1 MTQQQSFLFTTPDRQ
16 DCLSSTRRNLVI
28 EAGAGTGK
36 TTAIVAEVLK
46 LMLEREDL
54 APERIVLMTFTE
66 KAAGEIAD
74 RIRAALEELASGA
87 ASWPIGSPNP
97 LVEAKPEH
105 HRAIAHH
112 LANIDSLRSQTIHS
126 FCQSL
131 LRTYPIEAGLDPQ
144 FKIIEGFE
152 RSLLY
157 GQLYDAWLDHETR
170 VNPVAE
176 AVREWELLFAHA
188 GYLFQI
194 RDLILGLIHRR
205 DLLVESEYD
214 FGDFERD
221 VLPRLE
227 DAVLWIRRDTATCK
241 DGPATRVATY
251 LRETRFEGG
260 TLDDWIAYLQPIA
273 TAIREIDFRYCGA
286 LKEPMT
292 FLRSG
297 DKGESI
303 YDRLA
308 SHRAAM
314 ALVSL
319 TQRFLAYLDEEKRK
333 LGVVDFDDLLL
344 RTLALLDDPEVLAR
358 ARGQFDF
365 IFVDEFQDTDRTQ
378 ARIIDRLAR
387 DDRGHY
393 VPGKTIVVGDPKQ
406 SIYGFRR
413 ADPETYYQMSE
424 ALVHGGAERRV
435 IADQYRSDPPLLE
448 TINAIFTR
456 LFPEQAH
463 DPNVFRPAYHPLRAA
478 RPESRR
484 ELDARVTLLH
494 AQHDEKADRFFAEA
508 EAIAEWIQASRDGGP
523 KDLQR
528 FAILFRRLTVLDDYL
543 DTLQRYGIDYVLP
556 PTRSFLDRRAPVDL
570 LAVLRAI
577 AYPFDRGAQISA
589 ARTPYF
595 ALTDVEIHEGQ
606 GPRAEGQGPS
616 SPHPS
621 ALGPWPSF
629 NIAMDRFREAAR
641 HRTVSQTI
649 DLLLETTGIEGV
661 YGAAVGGDR
670 HLAHLEHVRAI
681 AFEYDQRIGG
691 SVQQFVDE
699 IARRRRE
706 PEEMEPSLMDETQN
720 AVRILTVHAA
730 KGLEFETVILPDLG
744 FSTSGSDALQLFTVE
759 EPKSLVVAGRAQS
772 LSGNFRHAGGEP
784 LRKIARQRDD
794 AETLRLFYV
803 AVTRAKTDVVFVVN
817 PEEKKSGFQ
826 KALLSVIGPFAF
838 PDSGREVRMT
848 DVGPVA
854 FERIAARE
862 RGGRARQRLHDAEL
876 ESRLAGE
883 LVPFVPV
890 APEGRGPRAEGR
902 GGGTDQRHAPGA
914 PRPSALGPL
923 PSALGP
929 LPSALGPPPSA
940 LGPLP
945 SALDRHATPRQRAAG
960 ILLHRVLELWDGE
973 SDVEPLLQQLAAE
986 AGADPDAVS
995 RVRRRLA
1002 VVARSATLQ
1011 RIRRAETLGRELP
1024 IRFLEDDLVVERR
1037 IDRLIRE
1044 NGHDTVVDY
1053 KSGRPDP
1060 VRLEKDRAQVAKYA
1074 EVVARM
1080 TGRPCEAL
1088 LWYVD
1093 LEREVVVEC

>member
-1 MTQQQSFLFTTPDRQ
+1 MTQQQSFLFTAPPAG
-16 DCLSSTRRNLVI
+16 TRRNLVI

-74 RIRAALEELASGA
+74 RIRTALEELASGA
-87 ASWPIGSPNP
+87 TSWPIGSPNP
-97 LVEAKPEH
+97 LVEVRPEH
-105 HRAIAHH
+105 QRAIAHH

-131 LRTYPIEAGLDPQ
+131 LRTFPIEAGLDPQ

-157 GQLYDAWLDHETR
+157 GQVYDAWLDEETR
-170 VNPVAE
+170 VHPVPA
-176 AVREWELLFAHA
+176 AVHEWELLFAHA

-205 DLLVESEYD
+205 DLLVEPDSD
-214 FGDFERD
+214 FGDFEAD

-241 DGPATRVATY
+241 DAPATRVATY
-251 LRETRFEGG
+251 LRETPFEGG
-260 TLDDWIAYLQPIA
+260 TLDEWLEYLQPIA
-273 TAIREIDFRYCGA
+273 PAIRDIDFRYCGA

-319 TQRFLAYLDEEKRK
+319 TRRFLAWLDEEKRK

-344 RTLALLDDPEVLAR
+344 RTLALLDDPQVLAR
-358 ARGQFDF
+358 ARAQFDF

-387 DDRGHY
+387 DDREQY

-413 ADPETYYQMSE
+413 ADPETYDQMTD
-424 ALVHGGAERRV
+424 ALARGGAERRV

-448 TINAIFTR
+448 TINAMFGR
-456 LFPEQAH
+456 LFPEQVH

-478 RPESRR
+478 RPASRR

-508 EAIAEWIQASRDGGP
+508 EAIAEWIQRNRDGGE

-543 DTLQRYGIDYVLP
+543 DTLQRYGIEYVLP

-595 ALTDVEIHEGQ
+595 GLTDVEIVQ
-606 GPRAEGQGPS
+606 GGEAWLACTG
-616 SPHPS
+616 
-621 ALGPWPSF
+621 
-629 NIAMDRFREAAR
+629 AMDRYRDAAR
-641 HRTVSQTI
+641 NFTVSQLM
-649 DLLLETTGIEGV
+649 DLLLTTTAVEGV

-681 AFEYDQRIGG
+681 AFEYDQRLGG

-699 IARRRRE
+699 IARRRGE
-706 PEEMEPSLMDETQN
+706 PEEMEPSLVDETQN
-720 AVRILTVHAA
+720 AVRILSVHAA

-744 FSTSGSDALQLFTVE
+744 FSTSGSESLQLFTVE
-759 EPKSLVVAGRAQS
+759 EPRSLVLAGRAQS
-772 LSGNFRHAGGEP
+772 LSGNFRYAGGEP
-784 LRKIARQRDD
+784 LRKIAKKRDE

-826 KALLSVIGPFAF
+826 KVLLSVIGPVDFAA
-838 PDSGREVRMT
+838 DGREVRMT
-848 DVGPVA
+848 EIGPMA
-854 FERIAARE
+854 FEKIAVQGRGE
-862 RGGRARQRLHDAEL
+862 RTHRRLHDREL

-883 LVPFVPV
+883 LVPFTAVVPEV
-890 APEGRGPRAEGR
+890 EAE
-902 GGGTDQRHAPGA
+902 
-914 PRPSALGPL
+914 L
-923 PSALGP
+923 PARQ
-929 LPSALGPPPSA
+929 ANV
-940 LGPLP
+940 
-945 SALDRHATPRQRAAG
+945 RQRVAG
-960 ILLHRVLELWDGE
+960 ILLHRVLELWDGRT
-973 SDVEPLLQQLAAE
+973 DPEPLLRQLANE
-986 AGADPDAVS
+986 AAADGDTIS

-1002 VVARSATLQ
+1002 TIARSETLA
-1011 RIRRAETLGRELP
+1011 RITRAQTLGRELP
-1024 IRFLEDDLVVERR
+1024 IRFVEDGTLVERR

-1053 KSGRPDP
+1053 KSGKPDP
-1060 VRLEKDRAQVAKYA
+1060 ARVEKDRAQVAKYA

-1080 TGRPCEAL
+1080 TGRPCAAV

-1093 LEREVVVEC
+1093 LESDTVVTQHSALSTQH